1 MKIVICCLLLSLIL
15 LALSAKKLERYAEVN
30 LNKNYQNYK
39 PSEVNLRQ
47 PDTKDFNLSTPNW
60 NFGGPFKNLH

>member
-30 LNKNYQNYK
+30 LNQNYKNYK

-47 PDTKDFNLSTPNW
+47 PDTKDFDLKSPNW
-60 NFGGPFKNLH
+60 NFGGPFKNL